1 MENNVEHVVTLKNI
15 AKDFTILFVEDS
27 KALQKQILKFLEKL
41 FKEVYIASDGVE
53 GIEQYKKN
61 NPDLILTDLTMPN
74 MNGHEMIREI
84 KKLNPDVEI
93 IILSAHS
100 DSETLMKS
108 FHIGVSDFIA
118 KPVNASKMIAIFLKV
133 LSNMKRKEVQLVEL
147 AGTSI
152 RKIEVEDVNEENS
165 EILSFIFENSM
176 KIDIIN
182 HYKGVPIINS
192 AKILSIDND
201 EIKLRTTHIQLLAI
215 KEENS
220 AILDSNLVKEDIEC
234 SIVSINL
241 DDYEVVLKK
250 KKLFFPDFKDRN
262 ELIVQPD
269 KKTKAYII
277 DGKNRIEVKL
287 ETISEKEFFINLE
300 EKKFTYNKHDVVE
313 LLIVFTN
320 DENDMPLDYIK
331 LESRVYKI
339 DKRLN
344 NSVDVALLLKE
355 TIEVENKLQR
365 YIYQRQA
372 ELINEF
378 KMKFQYS

>member
-41 FKEVYIASDGVE
+41 FKEVYVASDGLE
-53 GIEQYKKN
+53 GIEEYKKN
-61 NPDLILTDLTMPN
+61 KPDLILTDLTMPN

-84 KKLNPDVEI
+84 KKLDPDVEI
-93 IILSAHS
+93 VILSAHS

-108 FHIGVSDFIA
+108 FHIGVTDFIA
-118 KPVNASKMIAIFLKV
+118 KPVNATKMISVFLKV

-192 AKILSIDND
+192 AKILAIKDD

-220 AILDSNLVKEDIEC
+220 AILDSNLVKEDIQC
-234 SIVSINL
+234 SVVSINL
-241 DDYEVVLKK
+241 DDYEVVLRKK
-250 KKLFFPDFKDRN
+250 RLFFPDFKDRD
-262 ELIVQPD
+262 ELIVEPD

-277 DGKNRIEVKL
+277 DGKNRVEVKL
-287 ETISEKEFFINLE
+287 ETISKKEFFINLE
-300 EKKFTYNKHDVVE
+300 NDKFNYKKHDEIE
-313 LLIVFTN
+313 LLIVFSN
-320 DENDMPLDYIK
+320 DENDMPIDYIK

-339 DKRLN
+339 DKKMN
-344 NSVDVALLLKE
+344 NSVNVALLLKE
-355 TIEVENKLQR
+355 STEVENKLER

-378 KMKFQYS
+378 KNKFQYS